1 MKIRIETEK
10 AQNSEALTDAAIR
23 WQVASEHFDWA
34 SDDEVVDMSIFDME
48 AAKRRFVFLLKRNC
62 EYDA

>member
-1 MKIRIETEK
+1 MKIRLENEK
-10 AQNSEALTDAAIR
+10 AQNSEPLIDAAIR
-23 WQVASEHFDWA
+23 WQVASEHFDLA

-48 AAKRRFVFLLKRNC
+48 AAKRRFVFLLKRTC